1 MDKETKIL
9 VMLTEMKDDIKH
21 LKVDMAD
28 IKEIETRVNKLES
41 FTDRVKGMA
50 VVLVAVFT
58 VGFTLAYEYVKKLL
72 GL

>member
-1 MDKETKIL
+1 
-9 VMLTEMKDDIKH
+9 MLTEMKDDIKH
-21 LKVDMAD
+21 LKIDVAEM
-28 IKEIETRVNKLES
+28 KEIDKRVNKLES

-50 VVLVAVFT
+50 IIVVAVFT